1 MSRRDLPFLILFSL
15 VAVRGVSAS
24 QLDLGAQY
32 QSWNTNVTSPLDGQ
46 YFLVPLT
53 ISIDPLR
60 DLNFYAQG
68 EFADGQTTDPIN
80 GTQNLSAFT
89 DTVVGGK
96 IGFKSFSY
104 DSFVDLGVNLP
115 SGNQAWE
122 TQTQESSVPAEFV
135 DTPYQGRGFGLS
147 GIYGIAFP
155 DGATQYGVGLGYF
168 YTGALNPNANSV
180 ENLKLG
186 DSIFLSLNRV
196 TNFGARQVQTFTA
209 SAYYSLPTLQNSQNY
224 LWMGPNLNLSYS
236 WSNPS
241 ALSLDAGVQYFFP
254 AQTAVN
260 GLWVA
265 ETHNSLG
272 ARFYLDP
279 SWAFGN
285 FLLSGRVKWVMANG
299 YDPSDL
305 LYDGGGLLLGIEP
318 SYLITLD
325 RQSILKFSVSYDNI
339 TADGAGADSQGNR
352 VNILYNRWTC
362 GANYEIKL

>member
-1 MSRRDLPFLILFSL
+1 MRRRNLPFLILFSF
-15 VAVRGVSAS
+15 VAARGLAAS
-24 QLDLGAQY
+24 QLDLGAQF
-32 QSWNTNVTSPLDGQ
+32 QSWNTNVASPLDGQ

-53 ISIDPLR
+53 ISIDPVKN
-60 DLNFYAQG
+60 LNFYAQG
-68 EFADGQTTDPIN
+68 EFVDGQTTDPIN
-80 GTQNLSAFT
+80 GTQNLSALT

-96 IGFKSFSY
+96 IGFKIFSF

-122 TQTQESSVPAEFV
+122 TQTQESSVPPEFV
-135 DTPYQGRGFGLS
+135 DYPYQGRGFGLS

-186 DSIFLSLNRV
+186 DSMFLSLNRV
-196 TNFGARQVQTFTA
+196 TNFEAHQVQAFTV

-241 ALSLDAGVQYFFP
+241 ALSVAAGVQYFLP

-260 GLWVA
+260 GQWVA
-265 ETHNSLG
+265 EAHNSLG

-305 LYDGGGLLLGIEP
+305 SYDGGGLLLGIEP
-318 SYLITLD
+318 SYQFPLD
-325 RQSILKFSVSYDNI
+325 RQSIFKISASYDNI
-339 TADGAGADSQGNR
+339 TADGAGADAQGNR